1 MAKKNSASR
10 MAGMARGA
18 VSVAV
23 LGGFFVAGFGEQ
35 TLSHLQRYHF
45 LGLETCSWFADGP
58 NYQLSEEFQYVNELN
73 KDRRLFVFEGSGPY
87 QTHSRTV
94 ITDSDYRFIS
104 SSDFEKPAASFK
116 LSLVC
121 TLATPILEILIDN
134 DPGVECIQF
143 RITNDQVAR
152 MSRG

>member
-1 MAKKNSASR
+1 MAKSNSASR

-58 NYQLSEEFQYVNELN
+58 NYQLSEEFQYVNELD
-73 KDRRLFVFEGSGPY
+73 KERRLFVFEGSGI
-87 QTHSRTV
+87 QKTHSRVV

-104 SSDFEKPAASFK
+104 SSDFEQPAASFK
-116 LSLVC
+116 LSLVVSL
-121 TLATPILEILIDN
+121 TTPVLEILMDKN
-134 DPGVECIQF
+134 PGVECIQF
-143 RITNDQVAR
+143 QINNDQMAR
-152 MSRG
+152 IARG